1 MFCTQC
7 GTPLPEN
14 SAFCPQCGVKISPAL
29 SQAPAAPNPVPPPQQ
44 PVPSAPRPVAPT
56 PQPVAPRPAAPIPRP
71 VAVPSPADKTPR
83 KPAWMAILGFV
94 FSLISWVPYIAFF
107 TFVPGLIFSVIGLKS
122 RRKGLSV
129 AAIIIYGVFLALIS
143 ILVVILIISTLFQ
156 KTGVA

>member
-7 GTPLPEN
+7 GTSLPEN

-29 SQAPAAPNPVPPPQQ
+29 SQAPAAPNPVPPPPQ

-56 PQPVAPRPAAPIPRP
+56 PQPVAPRPAAPVPRP
-71 VAVPSPADKTPR
+71 VAVPSPADKTPH
-83 KPAWMAILGFV
+83 KPAWMAILGF
-94 FSLISWVPYIAFF
+94 
-107 TFVPGLIFSVIGLKS
+107 IFSFICWTPYTAIFLIPGVIFSFMGLKS

-129 AAIIIYGVFLALIS
+129 AAIIIYGIFFVLIS
-143 ILVVILIISTLFQ
+143 ISVIILIVSALFQ